1 VTLLCHIL
9 RLVVEPPAT
18 QHEAIRKANLDL
30 KKMEAITF
38 EALSAWFSDRQAPND
53 VKKNMNKK
61 PILREIFRVAR
72 QEQRYKSGEIGR
84 SYK

>member
-1 VTLLCHIL
+1 
-9 RLVVEPPAT
+9 VEPPAT

-38 EALSAWFSDRQAPND
+38 EALSVWFSDRQAPNN
-53 VKKNMNKK
+53 VNKK